1 MNRLGLEIHA
11 DAYALSA
18 DGRGLARLESG
29 PAALLAG
36 TGERL
41 RDLDLESAIQRS
53 EDWLMPSSRS
63 WQGFA
68 LRVAGADG
76 RLRDRLGVHPSFTP
90 EEVERAFSAV
100 VDDVAFGRPV
110 ARDVVAHL
118 VLLRELVHHGALSGI
133 VFESQ

>member
-1 MNRLGLEIHA
+1 MNWLDLEIHA
-11 DAYALSA
+11 DAYGLSA
-18 DGRGLARLESG
+18 GGRVLARLERG

-36 TGERL
+36 ASERL
-41 RDLDLESAIQRS
+41 RDIDIESAIERS
-53 EDWLMPSSRS
+53 EDWLMPSSKS

-68 LRVAGADG
+68 LRVADADG
-76 RLRDRLGVHPSFTP
+76 RLRDRLGVAAAFTP

-100 VDDVAFGRPV
+100 VDDVAFGRPI

-133 VFESQ
+133 VLE